1 MDNRFERNAHAAK
14 ITLRN
19 DIFTMNIYINEKF
32 YWNRTLIL
40 CNTNLHRFPI
50 VEFFFLLI
58 HITYKWSIKS
68 YYIWKN
74 LIVSV
79 INFILI
85 KNIAIQYHHVLLLFW
100 IEVKYNVGKTY
111 ILLIWHVVWPLSS
124 VCRSNSSDTALSCR
138 GQDRELT
145 LTNSFSSYSSVDR

>member
-1 MDNRFERNAHAAK
+1 M
-14 ITLRN
+14 
-19 DIFTMNIYINEKF
+19 IYRI
-32 YWNRTLIL
+32 IL
-40 CNTNLHRFPI
+40 YLK
-50 VEFFFLLI
+50 EFN
-58 HITYKWSIKS
+58 SI
-68 YYIWKN
+68 
-74 LIVSV
+74 

-145 LTNSFSSYSSVDR
+145 LTKLIFKLLECRQVVIYVYYVCTSRLPAQ